1 MVDVNP
7 RALACAEWGLKRN
20 GVSQFET
27 CLNAYVGVEP
37 IGSYDLVLANP
48 PYYSNQKIARIMFEG
63 GFEAL
68 RPAGMML
75 LVTKQPEW
83 YHEQYGDKV
92 AEYQSWSWRDYT
104 VIAVR
109 QFDD

>member
-1 MVDVNP
+1 MKGK
-7 RALACAEWGLKRN
+7 E
-20 GVSQFET
+20 
-27 CLNAYVGVEP
+27 LNEIDRDLMLIAKQ
-37 IGSYDLVLANP
+37 IGFSD
-48 PYYSNQKIARIMFEG
+48 QQIAKIMFEG
-63 GFEAL
+63 GFKAL

-92 AEYQSWSWRDYT
+92 AEYQSWSWRSYT
-104 VIAVR
+104 IIAVR